1 MKNIDWENLAFE
13 FQTTPISLTEMGKR
27 EKIDRRTIA
36 KHFKELGIKIVN
48 KQNCAKFDEN
58 IFDNIDSEDKAYW
71 LGFIFADGYISSSP
85 LRDGVKKYYN
95 FEISLGIKDLN
106 HLEKF
111 KTFMRYDKNL
121 IIDDHRCRF
130 VIANK
135 HLWNTL
141 NAYGCTPNKSLILKF
156 PNLSNDLIR
165 HFIRGFFDGDGCITR
180 QVNHLTVSPRI
191 SLLGTKDVLEK
202 ILHHSNTNATFRHDT
217 RHSEETLT
225 LDWNKEQGIKFINYI
240 YNNSNVYLDRK
251 YALYQFFKQ
260 GSRSV
265 EEFTELSSGNIGG
278 TPEMGNTEISLE
290 SKKSEP
296 SYSVGNETFQW
307 HKQNLLESG
316 CYSCE
321 LPKDC
326 NGNCLR
332 PKNIGPCP
340 NYSGFWK
347 RI

>member
-13 FQTTPISLTEMGKR
+13 FQTTKISLTEMGKR
-27 EKIDRRTIA
+27 ENVDRRTLA
-36 KHFKELGIKIVN
+36 KHFKALGIEIIN
-48 KQNCAKFDEN
+48 KQNCSKFNEHIFDE
-58 IFDNIDSEDKAYW
+58 IDSEEKSYW

-85 LRDGVKKYYN
+85 LREDVKSIYQ
-95 FEISLGIKDLN
+95 FELSLGLKDQE

-111 KTFMRYDKNL
+111 RVFMEYEKPLLVDTY
-121 IIDDHRCRF
+121 RCRF
-130 VIANK
+130 AVASK
-135 HLWNTL
+135 HLWSTL
-141 NAYGCTPNKSLILKF
+141 NNYGCTPNKSLTLNF
-156 PNLSNDLIR
+156 PNVPEHLIR
-165 HFIRGFFDGDGCITR
+165 HFIRGYFDGDGCISRHVHNTC
-180 QVNHLTVSPRI
+180 VTPHI
-191 SLLGTKDVLEK
+191 ELLGTKQMLEHVLMYSGSK
-202 ILHHSNTNATFRHDT
+202 ARYKHNIHHSK
-217 RHSEETLT
+217 ETWT
-225 LDWNKEQGIKFINYI
+225 LEWTKDLGIEFINYLYGNCSI
-240 YNNSNVYLDRK
+240 YLNRK
-251 YALYQFFKQ
+251 YELYQFFKN

-265 EEFTELSSGNIGG
+265 KEFTELSSGNIGG
-278 TPEMGNTEISLE
+278 TPEMGNTEIIEEIKE
-290 SKKSEP
+290 SST

-307 HKQNLLESG
+307 YKQNLLESG